1 MVRKTRHKEYSDAIR
16 YTKERVD
23 VDSDYSTFMIN
34 RCLMKTPEDVL
45 LLNALNHKMVPFRH
59 FDRGEQS
66 LHEKQMHFDFLL
78 HSIKKKNPPI
88 RKEKEPTKTL
98 DRPSVETEGDN
109 CPEYD
114 PDLFRLCDTS
124 LEDI

>member
-1 MVRKTRHKEYSDAIR
+1 MVGKTRHKEYSDAIR

-45 LLNALNHKMVPFRH
+45 LLNAVNHKMVPFRPM
-59 FDRGEQS
+59 DRDEQS

-78 HSIKKKNPPI
+78 HSIKKKNLP
-88 RKEKEPTKTL
+88 
-98 DRPSVETEGDN
+98 
-109 CPEYD
+109 
-114 PDLFRLCDTS
+114 RL
-124 LEDI
+124 

>member
-45 LLNALNHKMVPFRH
+45 LLNAVNHKMVPFRH
-59 FDRGEQS
+59 MDRDEQS
-66 LHEKQMHFDFLL
+66 LHEK
-78 HSIKKKNPPI
+78 
-88 RKEKEPTKTL
+88 
-98 DRPSVETEGDN
+98 
-109 CPEYD
+109 
-114 PDLFRLCDTS
+114 
-124 LEDI
+124 